1 MEIILAWIKLH
12 TGVIFAAF
20 GGAVVHFIV
29 SDASWAK
36 RASSALAGL
45 IMALI
50 LSEPLANWLHIVEYN
65 YLIGAIL
72 ALSGQW
78 VAEFILIV
86 VKKFSKTKVEEQLG
100 VKLDDNDFNK

>member
-1 MEIILAWIKLH
+1 MELILAWLKSH

-29 SDASWAK
+29 SDAHWSK
-36 RASSALAGL
+36 RISSALAGL

-50 LSEPLANWLHIVEYN
+50 LSEPLANWLHITEYN

-86 VKKFSKTKVEEQLG
+86 FKKFSKTKVESELG
-100 VKLDDNDFNK
+100 VKINDDDFNK